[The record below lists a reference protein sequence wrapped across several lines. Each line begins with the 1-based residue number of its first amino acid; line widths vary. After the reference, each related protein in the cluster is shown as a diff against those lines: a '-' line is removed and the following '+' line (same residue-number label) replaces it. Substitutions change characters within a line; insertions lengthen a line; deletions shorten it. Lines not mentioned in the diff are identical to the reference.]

1 MLKVQGEKREFR
13 RFQAKSGT
21 GDIYTVI
28 EWQHLPSTRS
38 VSQSA
43 AEATAHRRLTLL
55 NGEPVSPRKEGGA
68 YEIVLTGEVI
78 REIA

>member
-1 MLKVQGEKREFR
+1 
-13 RFQAKSGT
+13 
-21 GDIYTVI
+21 
-28 EWQHLPSTRS
+28 
-38 VSQSA
+38 VS
-43 AEATAHRRLTLL
+43 AHRRLTLL